1 MKKKQ
6 TQANRYNLQ
15 YHNPSTHSGSTENT
29 NEESPSPPIKATTL
43 FLLSLKILKVTFC
56 RAHLKMALFG
66 SSFVV
71 SPENCSLLLV
81 NRWLFIIAIAANL
94 VTEGGGVFLI
104 LFFFF
109 FFQLPPTVRHCS
121 WKAVS
126 ILLRMHKPKKVLH
139 SQYCQGTKQLCINS
153 HSPGRQLTQFELLR
167 PPQLRGGRV
176 GECKQHMCMVQML
189 PFMVCH
195 LSRNPSSSEI
205 SAETPAETVWAR
217 AQIKHFG
224 SR

>member
-15 YHNPSTHSGSTENT
+15 YHNPGTHSGSTENT

-43 FLLSLKILKVTFC
+43 FLLSLKILRVTFC

-71 SPENCSLLLV
+71 SPENCSALLV
-81 NRWLFIIAIAANL
+81 NRWLFIIATAANV
-94 VTEGGGVFLI
+94 VTEGGGCSLD
-104 LFFFF
+104 FFFPLS

-126 ILLRMHKPKKVLH
+126 ILLRMHKPKRILQ
-139 SQYCQGTKQLCINS
+139 SQYCRGTKELCISS
-153 HSPGRQLTQFELLR
+153 HSPGRHPTQAELLR
-167 PPQLRGGRV
+167 SPQLRGGRV
-176 GECKQHMCMVQML
+176 GERKAAHV
-189 PFMVCH
+189 H
-195 LSRNPSSSEI
+195 GSDAIIHGLSSQQKSIFIRNFS
-205 SAETPAETVWAR
+205 
-217 AQIKHFG
+217 
-224 SR
+224 